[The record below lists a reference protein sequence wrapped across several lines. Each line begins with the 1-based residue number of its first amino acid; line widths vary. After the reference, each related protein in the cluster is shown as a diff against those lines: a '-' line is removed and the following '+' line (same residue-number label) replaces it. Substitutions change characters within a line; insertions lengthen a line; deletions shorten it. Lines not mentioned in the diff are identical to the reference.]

1 MLGPS
6 GDGLG
11 HSSPLE
17 ARPVPAWRQPTCAS
31 APACMRPGVSW
42 DKCCWFSRD
51 LEWNEGQAKFV
62 ALETMSRTQV
72 GQGLLVPV
80 FQRAWQACSGP
91 SGHRSSVWDAL
102 TESGLGLP
110 CTEVSFP
117 ACPPAPALSP
127 CSSVSEPC
135 GDRAFPREGRL

>member
-72 GQGLLVPV
+72 GQGLLG
-80 FQRAWQACSGP
+80 FSEGLAGLQRAVGTP
-91 SGHRSSVWDAL
+91 VLSVGCAH
-102 TESGLGLP
+102 
-110 CTEVSFP
+110 
-117 ACPPAPALSP
+117 
-127 CSSVSEPC
+127 
-135 GDRAFPREGRL
+135 